1 MRWSPGGRS
10 SNLEDRRGRGMGP
23 LGIGGGLI
31 TLILAL
37 IFGPQVITGGGDV
50 MSESGG
56 DVSPADSAREEP
68 MVQFVSFIIDDV
80 QDTWNSKFNRSGV
93 AYRPA
98 TLVLFR
104 DGTTSGCGMAQ
115 SAMGPFYCPN
125 DEKVYLDLS
134 FFNELDRRFGASGDF
149 AQAYVIAHEFGH
161 HVQHVMGT
169 EQRVRRA
176 QQGNPDLANQLSVRL
191 ELQADCYAG
200 VWGHAAASR
209 NELEPGDVE
218 EGLAAASA
226 VGDDRI
232 QRQTTGS
239 VNVDSFT
246 HGSARQRSEWFRR
259 GFESGNAQACDTFE
273 GAL

>member
-1 MRWSPGGRS
+1 
-10 SNLEDRRGRGMGP
+10 MGP

-37 IFGPQVITGGGDV
+37 IFGPQVFTGGDDSTT
-50 MSESGG
+50 SESYGE
-56 DVSPADSAREEP
+56 VSPEDSVREEP

-80 QDTWNSKFNRSGV
+80 QDTWNSTFNRAG
-93 AYRPA
+93 ATYRPA

-104 DGTTSGCGMAQ
+104 DGTTSGCGLAQ
-115 SAMGPFYCPN
+115 SAMGPFYCPS

-161 HVQHVMGT
+161 HVQHLMGT

-200 VWGHAAASR
+200 VWGHAAADR
-209 NELEPGDVE
+209 GELESGDVE

-232 QRQTTGS
+232 QKQTTGT

-246 HGSARQRSEWFRR
+246 HGSAQQRSQWFRR
-259 GFESGNAQACDTFE
+259 GFDSGNSSSCDTFE